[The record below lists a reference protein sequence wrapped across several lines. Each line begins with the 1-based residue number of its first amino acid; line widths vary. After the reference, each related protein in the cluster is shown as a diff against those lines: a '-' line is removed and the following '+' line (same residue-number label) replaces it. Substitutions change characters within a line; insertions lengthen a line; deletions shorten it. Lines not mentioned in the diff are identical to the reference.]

1 MSSTAA
7 GPTSFAKWCK
17 EVTRIP
23 RHFHHLI
30 HLDTKRTQQRRMLP
44 FLLYI
49 FFMFNVNVTLYEY
62 IIIFIRSFLR
72 QVFPMILPFMYHE
85 VLHCYNFPCV
95 CDPFSAV
102 CRKISHYSQVCY
114 EKIFQQWI
122 DTLDRGDH
130 FPSCCKFNTTPFQVQ
145 CCLLCKEKEML
156 CGKLKGSSLCVKK
169 CLHPLY
175 LVFQKKAKKHV
186 MWSAIEFLCKIKV
199 ARIATATTDL
209 CFSNGLLLNGND
221 I

>member
-1 MSSTAA
+1 MSQTKPVSTAA
-7 GPTSFAKWCK
+7 GPTTSFAKWCK

-30 HLDTKRTQQRRMLP
+30 HLDTKVHTTQP
-44 FLLYI
+44 YVTFSSLY

-62 IIIFIRSFLR
+62 IIIYTQFLR

-85 VLHCYNFPCV
+85 VLLCYNFPCV

-130 FPSCCKFNTTPFQVQ
+130 FHICCKFNTTPFQVQ

-156 CGKLKGSSLCVKK
+156 CGKLKGSLCLKN
-169 CLHPLY
+169 
-175 LVFQKKAKKHV
+175 VF
-186 MWSAIEFLCKIKV
+186 IP
-199 ARIATATTDL
+199 
-209 CFSNGLLLNGND
+209 
-221 I
+221 

>member
-1 MSSTAA
+1 MLLQRVSKILQPFVIFEKAA
-7 GPTSFAKWCK
+7 VNQCYRQSLFLLLPGQTTSFAKWCK

-114 EKIFQQWI
+114 EKIFQQ
-122 DTLDRGDH
+122 
-130 FPSCCKFNTTPFQVQ
+130 
-145 CCLLCKEKEML
+145 
-156 CGKLKGSSLCVKK
+156 
-169 CLHPLY
+169 
-175 LVFQKKAKKHV
+175 
-186 MWSAIEFLCKIKV
+186 
-199 ARIATATTDL
+199 
-209 CFSNGLLLNGND
+209 
-221 I
+221 